1 MTAQADE
8 FAGEARGGV
17 DVDTEAAADGLE
29 VEPDLAAVADPDLED
44 LSELPAED
52 IEIDADDISL
62 DVEDSGDAAVEAPDE
77 ADAEAEGDAEDP
89 VTATPAAGPAVAA
102 GKPAAEAESE
112 DETFVYGDDD

>member
-44 LSELPAED
+44 LTELPVDD
-52 IEIDADDISL
+52 IEGDDVIGADDDISL
-62 DVEDSGDAAVEAPDE
+62 DVEDSAEVAADTPDE
-77 ADAEAEGDAEDP
+77 AEAEGDAQDP
-89 VTATPAAGPAVAA
+89 AKASAAAGPA
-102 GKPAAEAESE
+102 GPAAA
-112 DETFVYGDDD
+112 